1 MNVKFK
7 ILKELNMNGYENQ
20 RELAN
25 RCQVSLG
32 SINQHLKQM
41 VDEKILSED
50 YKILE
55 TGIKEY
61 EFHKPKRAI
70 ILAAGTGVR
79 MLPIYN
85 EVPKA
90 LLEVNEKPLIETTIE
105 YLHEVGI

>member
-7 ILKELNMNGYENQ
+7 ILKEINMHGYESQ
-20 RELAN
+20 RKLAQ

-55 TGIKEY
+55 T
-61 EFHKPKRAI
+61 AI
-70 ILAAGTGVR
+70 
-79 MLPIYN
+79 
-85 EVPKA
+85 
-90 LLEVNEKPLIETTIE
+90 
-105 YLHEVGI
+105 